1 MYLSQRRLK
10 KQNRWELRDEAALC
24 LTRLHNNIRVGLSWP

>member
-1 MYLSQRRLK
+1 MYPSLRRLK

-24 LTRLHNNIRVGLSWP
+24 LT